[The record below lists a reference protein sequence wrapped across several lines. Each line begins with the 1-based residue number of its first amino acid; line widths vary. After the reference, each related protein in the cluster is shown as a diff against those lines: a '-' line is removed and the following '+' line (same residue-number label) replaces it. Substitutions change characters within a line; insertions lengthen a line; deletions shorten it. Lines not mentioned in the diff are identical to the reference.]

1 MIHLNE
7 TFSHAKFVTFYL
19 TLVINSN
26 EITYQNDIIL
36 KIEYDGISI
45 ICVYFNLTRH
55 YELTYMK
62 ISVL

>member
-1 MIHLNE
+1 MKHFLMQ
-7 TFSHAKFVTFYL
+7 KPFYL

-55 YELTYMK
+55 YKLTYMK